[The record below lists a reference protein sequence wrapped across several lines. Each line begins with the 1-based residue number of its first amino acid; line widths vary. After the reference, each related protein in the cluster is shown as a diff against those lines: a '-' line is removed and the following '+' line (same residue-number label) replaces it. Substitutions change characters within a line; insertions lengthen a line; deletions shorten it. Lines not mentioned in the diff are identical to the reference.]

1 MKSTVIQVRP
11 ILAALRRHKMA
22 TLLIVLQIALTL
34 AVVSNA
40 LFIVKTRVLHLSRP
54 TGTDEAHLIAIRNGW
69 IGQPDAPHIDAQMR
83 ADLATLR
90 HLPGV
95 RNAFASQAYP
105 MEEGGGGLVSIK
117 HQIEQT
123 TKAQLA
129 LSYLADEHALD
140 TFGIALVAGR
150 NFRADEIVSL
160 GPYDKSQPVAI
171 IITRDL
177 ARKLF
182 PDGVAAVGQRVY
194 LSDDGPSTI
203 IGMVDRLQ
211 GSYAGSSTR
220 SIDEDTVLVPARYA
234 SSDDGASYAG
244 GTVYLVRVQPGQL
257 AAVLRAAPAALVAQN
272 RMRVINPEDGVVTL
286 AQARAKAY
294 ATDRGV
300 AIMMGAICVL
310 LLLATAGGIVGLSS
324 FWVGQRRRS
333 IGVRRALGATRGDI
347 LRYFQT
353 ENALIVGIGV
363 VLGVALGI
371 AANLLL
377 MTHYE
382 LPRMP
387 LWLLGVGALLLWLLG
402 QLAVFGPARRAAA
415 VPPVEATRSV

>member
-1 MKSTVIQVRP
+1 MNTATQIRP

-69 IGQPDAPHIDAQMR
+69 IGQPDARHIDAQMR

-90 HLPGV
+90 NLPGV
-95 RNAFASQAYP
+95 RDAFASQAYP

-117 HQIEQT
+117 HRIEQT

-150 NFRADEIVSL
+150 NFRADEIASL
-160 GPYDKSQPVAI
+160 GPYDKSQPAVI
-171 IITRDL
+171 IITRGL
-177 ARKLF
+177 AQKLF
-182 PDGVAAVGQRVY
+182 PDSAAVGQRVY
-194 LSDDGPSTI
+194 LGDDGPSTI

-272 RMRVINPEDGVVTL
+272 RMRVISPEDGVVTL

-300 AIMMGAICVL
+300 AIMMGAMCAL

-371 AANLLL
+371 AANLSL
-377 MTHYE
+377 MAHYE

-402 QLAVFGPARRAAA
+402 QLAVLGPARRAAA

>member
-1 MKSTVIQVRP
+1 MNTTMQVRP

-40 LFIVKTRVLHLSRP
+40 LFIVKTRVVHLSRP
-54 TGTDEAHLIAIRNGW
+54 SGTDETHLFAINNQW
-69 IGQPDAPHIDAQMR
+69 IGQPDAPHIHAQMR
-83 ADLATLR
+83 ADLTTLR
-90 HLPGV
+90 KLPGV

-105 MEEGGGGLVSIK
+105 LEEGGGGLVRIK
-117 HQIEQT
+117 RQVEQ
-123 TKAQLA
+123 KKLQLA
-129 LSYLADEHALD
+129 LSYFADEHALD
-140 TFGIALVAGR
+140 TFGTALVAGR
-150 NFRADEIVSL
+150 NFRADEIGSL
-160 GPYDKSQPVAI
+160 GPHDKVMPAVI

-177 ARKLF
+177 AHKLF
-182 PDGVAAVGQRVY
+182 PDGAAVGQRVY
-194 LSDDGPSTI
+194 LSDDSPSTI
-203 IGMVDRLQ
+203 IGVIDRLE

-234 SSDDGASYAG
+234 SADDGTAYAG
-244 GTVYLVRVQPGQL
+244 GVIYLVRAQPGQL
-257 AAVLRAAPAALVAQN
+257 TALLRLAPVALVAQN
-272 RMRVINPEDGVVTL
+272 RMRLISPEDGVVTL
-286 AQARAKAY
+286 VQARTKAY

-300 AIMMGAICVL
+300 AIMMGAMCVL

-363 VLGVALGI
+363 ALGVAIGV
-371 AANLLL
+371 AANLAL

-387 LWLLGVGALLLWLLG
+387 LWVLGVGALLLWLLG

>member
-1 MKSTVIQVRP
+1 MIQIHP

-40 LFIVKTRVLHLSRP
+40 LFIVKTRVVHLSRP
-54 TGTDEAHLIAIRNGW
+54 TGTDEAHLLVIKNEW
-69 IGQPDAPHIDAQMR
+69 IGHPDVPHIDAQMR

-90 HLPGV
+90 NLPGV
-95 RNAFASQAYP
+95 RDAFSSQAYP
-105 MEEGGGGLVSIK
+105 LEGGWGGLALIK
-117 HQIEQT
+117 HHVEQT
-123 TKAQLA
+123 MKPQLA
-129 LSYLADEHALD
+129 ISYFADEHALD
-140 TFGIALVAGR
+140 TYGVSLVAGR
-150 NFRADEIVSL
+150 NFRADEIGSL
-160 GPYDKSQPVAI
+160 GPYDTSRPAVV

-177 ARKLF
+177 SHKLF
-182 PDGVAAVGQRVY
+182 PDGTAVGRRVY

-203 IGMVDRLQ
+203 IGVVDRLQ
-211 GSYAGSSTR
+211 GAYAGSTTR
-220 SIDEDTVLVPARYA
+220 SIDEDTILLPARYA
-234 SSDDGASYAG
+234 NPD
-244 GTVYLVRVQPGQL
+244 GTVYLVRTQPDEPDEL
-257 AAVLRAAPAALVAQN
+257 AALLHAAPAALFAQN
-272 RMRVINPEDGVVTL
+272 RLRLISPEDGVITM
-286 AQARAKAY
+286 ARARAEGY

-300 AIMMGAICVL
+300 AIMMAAICVL

-347 LRYFQT
+347 LRYFQI

-363 VLGVALGI
+363 VLGVVLGV
-371 AANLLL
+371 AANLSL

-387 LWLLGVGALLLWLLG
+387 LWVLGVGALLLWLLG

>member
-1 MKSTVIQVRP
+1 MTPIRP

-40 LFIVKTRVLHLSRP
+40 LFIVKTRVVHLSRA
-54 TGTDEAHLIAIRNGW
+54 TGTDEAHLFVIKNEW
-69 IGQPDAPHIDAQMR
+69 IGRPDALHIDAQMR
-83 ADLATLR
+83 SDLTTLR
-90 HLPGV
+90 GLPGV
-95 RNAFASQAYP
+95 RNAFSSEAYP
-105 MEEGGGGLVSIK
+105 MEEGGGGLVRIK
-117 HQIEQT
+117 HRVEQT

-129 LSYLADEHALD
+129 LSYFADEHALD

-150 NFRADEIVSL
+150 NFRADEIGSL
-160 GPYDKSQPVAI
+160 GPYDKVVPAAI

-177 ARKLF
+177 AQKLF
-182 PDGVAAVGQRVY
+182 PDSAAVGRRVY

-211 GSYAGSSTR
+211 GGYAGSSTR

-234 SSDDGASYAG
+234 SSDDGASYPG
-244 GTVYLVRVQPGQL
+244 GTIYLVRAQPGQL

-272 RMRVINPEDGVVTL
+272 RMRVISPEDGVVTL
-286 AQARAKAY
+286 AQAREKAY

-300 AIMMGAICVL
+300 AIMMGMVCVL

-363 VLGVALGI
+363 ALGVALGI
-371 AANLLL
+371 AANLSL

-387 LWLLGVGALLLWLLG
+387 LWLLGVGALSLWLLG

>member
-1 MKSTVIQVRP
+1 MTNTMIQIRP

-40 LFIVKTRVLHLSRP
+40 LFIVRTRVLHLSRP
-54 TGTDEAHLIAIRNGW
+54 SGTDEAHLIAIRNEW

-83 ADLATLR
+83 ADLTTLR
-90 HLPGV
+90 NLPGV
-95 RNAFASQAYP
+95 RDAFASQAYP
-105 MEEGGGGLVSIK
+105 MQEGGGGLVRIK
-117 HQIEQT
+117 HQVEQT

-129 LSYLADEHALD
+129 LSYFADEHAIG
-140 TFGIALVAGR
+140 TFGTALVAGR
-150 NFRADEIVSL
+150 NFRADEIGSL
-160 GPYDKSQPVAI
+160 GPYDKVLPAVI

-177 ARKLF
+177 AYKLF
-182 PDGVAAVGQRVY
+182 PDGAAVGRRVY

-203 IGMVDRLQ
+203 IGMVDRLE
-211 GSYAGSSTR
+211 GGYAGSSTR

-234 SSDDGASYAG
+234 SSDDGAAFAG
-244 GTVYLVRVQPGQL
+244 GTIYLVRAQPGQL
-257 AAVLRAAPAALVAQN
+257 AAVLRAAPAALVAQS
-272 RMRVINPEDGVVTL
+272 RMRLISPEDGVVTL
-286 AQARAKAY
+286 AQAREKAY

-300 AIMMGAICVL
+300 ATMMGAVCVL

-371 AANLLL
+371 AANLSL

-387 LWLLGVGALLLWLLG
+387 LWVLAVGALLLWLLG
-402 QLAVFGPARRAAA
+402 QLAVFGPAKRAAA

>member
-1 MKSTVIQVRP
+1 MNTTMQIRP

-40 LFIVKTRVLHLSRP
+40 LFIVKTRVVHLSRP
-54 TGTDEAHLIAIRNGW
+54 TGMDEAHLFAIRNGW
-69 IGQPDAPHIDAQMR
+69 IGQPDVPHIHAQMR

-90 HLPGV
+90 NLPGV
-95 RNAFASQAYP
+95 RAAFASQAYP
-105 MEEGGGGLVSIK
+105 FGGWGGLARIK
-117 HQIEQT
+117 HRVDQT
-123 TKAQLA
+123 ATPQRATT
-129 LSYLADEHALD
+129 YFADEHALD
-140 TFGIALVAGR
+140 TFGTNLVAGR
-150 NFRADEIVSL
+150 NFRADEIGSF
-160 GPYDKSQPVAI
+160 GPYDAPKPAVL
-171 IITRDL
+171 IITQHL
-177 ARKLF
+177 AHKLF
-182 PDGVAAVGQRVY
+182 PDGMAVGQHVY

-203 IGMVDRLQ
+203 IGVVDRLE
-211 GSYAGSSTR
+211 GSYVGSTTR

-234 SSDDGASYAG
+234 DFDGV
-244 GTVYLVRVQPGQL
+244 VYLVRAQPGQL
-257 AAVLRAAPAALVAQN
+257 AALLRSSPAALFAQN
-272 RMRVINPEDGVVTL
+272 RMRLISPEDGVITL
-286 AQARAKAY
+286 VRARTEGY

-300 AIMMGAICVL
+300 AIMMGVVCVL

-347 LRYFQT
+347 LRYFQA
-353 ENALIVGIGV
+353 ENALIVGVGV

-371 AANLLL
+371 AANLSL

-387 LWLLGVGALLLWLLG
+387 LWVLAVGALLLWLLG
-402 QLAVFGPARRAAA
+402 QLAVLGPARRAAA

>member
-1 MKSTVIQVRP
+1 MNTAMQIRP

-54 TGTDEAHLIAIRNGW
+54 TGTDEAHLFVIRNEW

-105 MEEGGGGLVSIK
+105 MEEGGGGLVRIK
-117 HQIEQT
+117 HRIEQT

-140 TFGIALVAGR
+140 TFGVALVAGR
-150 NFRADEIVSL
+150 NFRADEIASL
-160 GPYDKSQPVAI
+160 GPYDKVVPAVI

-177 ARKLF
+177 AQKLF
-182 PDGVAAVGQRVY
+182 PDSAAVGQRVY

-257 AAVLRAAPAALVAQN
+257 AAVVRAAPAALVAQN
-272 RMRVINPEDGVVTL
+272 RMRVISPEDGVVTL
-286 AQARAKAY
+286 AQAREKAY

-300 AIMMGAICVL
+300 AIMMGAICAL

-363 VLGVALGI
+363 ALGVALGVV
-371 AANLLL
+371 ANLSL

>member
-1 MKSTVIQVRP
+1 MNATMQIRP

-40 LFIVKTRVLHLSRP
+40 LFIVKTRVVHLSRP
-54 TGTDEAHLIAIRNGW
+54 SGTDEAHLFAINNQW
-69 IGQPDAPHIDAQMR
+69 IGRPEVPHIHAQMR

-90 HLPGV
+90 KLPGV

-105 MEEGGGGLVSIK
+105 LEEGGGGLVRIK
-117 HQIEQT
+117 HRVEQ
-123 TKAQLA
+123 KKLQLA
-129 LSYLADEHALD
+129 LSYFADEHAID

-150 NFRADEIVSL
+150 NFRADEIGSL
-160 GPYDKSQPVAI
+160 GPYDKVVPAVI

-177 ARKLF
+177 AQKLF
-182 PDGVAAVGQRVY
+182 PDGAAVGQRVY

-203 IGMVDRLQ
+203 IGVVDRLE

-220 SIDEDTVLVPARYA
+220 SIDEYTVLVPARYA
-234 SSDDGASYAG
+234 SVDDGAAYAG
-244 GTVYLVRVQPGQL
+244 GVVYLVRVQPGRL
-257 AAVLRAAPAALVAQN
+257 AAVLHSAPAALVAQN
-272 RMRVINPEDGVVTL
+272 RMRLISPEDGVVTL
-286 AQARAKAY
+286 AQARTKAY

-300 AIMMGAICVL
+300 AIMMAAMCVL

-347 LRYFQT
+347 LRYFQV
-353 ENALIVGIGV
+353 ENALIVGVGV
-363 VLGVALGI
+363 VLGRAPAN
-371 AANLLL
+371 AATLSLLPHL
-377 MTHYE
+377 D

-387 LWLLGVGALLLWLLG
+387 LWVLGVGAVLLWLLG
-402 QLAVFGPARRAAA
+402 QLAVLGPARRAAA

>member
-1 MKSTVIQVRP
+1 MNTAMQIRP

-54 TGTDEAHLIAIRNGW
+54 TGTDEAHLIAIRNEW
-69 IGQPDAPHIDAQMR
+69 IGQPDARHIDAQMR

-90 HLPGV
+90 KLPGV

-105 MEEGGGGLVSIK
+105 LEEGGGGLVRIK
-117 HQIEQT
+117 HRVEQ
-123 TKAQLA
+123 KKLQLA
-129 LSYLADEHALD
+129 LSYFSDEHAID
-140 TFGIALVAGR
+140 TFGITLVAGR
-150 NFRADEIVSL
+150 NFRSDEIGSL
-160 GPYDKSQPVAI
+160 GPYDKVVPAVI
-171 IITRDL
+171 IITHDL
-177 ARKLF
+177 AQKLF
-182 PDGVAAVGQRVY
+182 PDGAAVGQRVY

-203 IGMVDRLQ
+203 IGVVDRLE
-211 GSYAGSSTR
+211 GSYAGSSVR
-220 SIDEDTVLVPARYA
+220 SIDEYTVLLPARYA
-234 SSDDGASYAG
+234 SVDDGAAYAG
-244 GTVYLVRVQPGQL
+244 GVVYLVRAQPGQL
-257 AAVLRAAPAALVAQN
+257 AAVLHSAPAALVAQN
-272 RMRVINPEDGVVTL
+272 RMRLISPEDGVVTL

-300 AIMMGAICVL
+300 AIMMAAMCVL

-371 AANLLL
+371 AANLSL

-402 QLAVFGPARRAAA
+402 QRAVFGPARRAAA

>member
-1 MKSTVIQVRP
+1 MSTMQIRP

-40 LFIVKTRVLHLSRP
+40 LFIVKTRVVHLSRP
-54 TGTDEAHLIAIRNGW
+54 SGTDEAHLFAINNQW
-69 IGQPDAPHIDAQMR
+69 IGQLDVSHIHAQMH

-90 HLPGV
+90 KLPGV
-95 RNAFASQAYP
+95 RDAFASQAYP
-105 MEEGGGGLVSIK
+105 MQESGGGLVRIK
-117 HQIEQT
+117 HRVEE
-123 TKAQLA
+123 KKLQLA
-129 LSYLADEHALD
+129 LSYFADEHAID

-150 NFRADEIVSL
+150 NFRADEIGSL
-160 GPYDKSQPVAI
+160 GPYDKVAPAVI

-177 ARKLF
+177 AHKLF
-182 PDGVAAVGQRVY
+182 PDGAAVGRRVY
-194 LSDDGPSTI
+194 LGDDGPSTI
-203 IGMVDRLQ
+203 IGVVDRLQ
-211 GSYAGSSTR
+211 GSYAGSGVR
-220 SIDEDTVLVPARYA
+220 SIDEYTVLLPALRA
-234 SSDDGASYAG
+234 SPDDG
-244 GTVYLVRVQPGQL
+244 VIYLVRVQPGRL
-257 AAVLRAAPAALVAQN
+257 EAALHAAPASLLAQN
-272 RMRVINPEDGVVTL
+272 RMRLISPEDGVVTL
-286 AQARAKAY
+286 TQARTKAY

-300 AIMMGAICVL
+300 AIMMGAMCTL

-353 ENALIVGIGV
+353 ENALIVGIGA

-371 AANLLL
+371 VANLSL

-387 LWLLGVGALLLWLLG
+387 LWLLGVGALSLWLLG
-402 QLAVFGPARRAAA
+402 QLAVLGPARRAAA

>member
-1 MKSTVIQVRP
+1 MIPMRP

-40 LFIVKTRVLHLSRP
+40 LFIVRTRVVHLSRP
-54 TGTDEAHLIAIRNGW
+54 SGTDEAHLFVIRNAW
-69 IGQPDAPHIDAQMR
+69 IGQSSAPQIDAQMR

-95 RNAFASQAYP
+95 RDAFASQAYP
-105 MEEGGGGLVSIK
+105 MEEGGGGLVRIQ
-117 HQIEQT
+117 HQLAQT
-123 TKAQLA
+123 TRPQLA
-129 LSYLADEHALD
+129 LSYFADEHAID

-150 NFRADEIVSL
+150 NFRADEIGSL
-160 GPYDKSQPVAI
+160 GPYDKVAPAVI

-177 ARKLF
+177 AHKLF
-182 PDGVAAVGQRVY
+182 PDGAAVGKRVY
-194 LSDDGPSTI
+194 LGDDGPSTI
-203 IGMVDRLQ
+203 IGVVDRLQ
-211 GSYAGSSTR
+211 GSYAGSGTR

-234 SSDDGASYAG
+234 SADDGAAFAG
-244 GTVYLVRVQPGQL
+244 GVVYLVRAQPGQL
-257 AAVLRAAPAALVAQN
+257 AAVLRAAPAALVAQS
-272 RMRVINPEDGVVTL
+272 RLRLIDPEDGVVTL
-286 AQARAKAY
+286 AQARSKAY

-300 AIMMGAICVL
+300 AIMMGTVCVL

-347 LRYFQT
+347 LRYFQA

-363 VLGVALGI
+363 VLGAVLGV
-371 AANLLL
+371 AANLSL
-377 MTHYE
+377 MTYYE

-387 LWLLGVGALLLWLLG
+387 LWVLGVGALLLWLLG

-415 VPPVEATRSV
+415 VPPVEATRPV

>member
-1 MKSTVIQVRP
+1 
-11 ILAALRRHKMA
+11 
-22 TLLIVLQIALTL
+22 VLQIALTL

-40 LFIVKTRVLHLSRP
+40 LFIVRTRVLHLSRP
-54 TGTDEAHLIAIRNGW
+54 SGTDEAHLIAIRNEW

-90 HLPGV
+90 NLPGV
-95 RNAFASQAYP
+95 RDAFASQAYP
-105 MEEGGGGLVSIK
+105 MQEGGGGLVRIK
-117 HQIEQT
+117 HQVEQT

-129 LSYLADEHALD
+129 LSYFADEHAIG
-140 TFGIALVAGR
+140 TFGTALVAGR
-150 NFRADEIVSL
+150 NFRADEIGSL
-160 GPYDKSQPVAI
+160 GPYDKVLPAVI

-177 ARKLF
+177 AYKLF
-182 PDGVAAVGQRVY
+182 PDGAAVGRRVY

-203 IGMVDRLQ
+203 IGMVDRLE
-211 GSYAGSSTR
+211 GGYAGSSTR

-234 SSDDGASYAG
+234 SSDDGAAFAG
-244 GTVYLVRVQPGQL
+244 GTIYLVRTQPGQL
-257 AAVLRAAPAALVAQN
+257 AAVLRAAPAALVAQS
-272 RMRVINPEDGVVTL
+272 RMRLISPEDGVVTL
-286 AQARAKAY
+286 AQAREKAY

-300 AIMMGAICVL
+300 AIMMGAVCVL

-371 AANLLL
+371 AANLSL

-387 LWLLGVGALLLWLLG
+387 LWVLAVGALLLWLLG
-402 QLAVFGPARRAAA
+402 QLAVFGPAKRAAA

>member
-1 MKSTVIQVRP
+1 MSLHP

-40 LFIVKTRVLHLSRP
+40 LFIVETRVLHLSRP
-54 TGTDEAHLIAIRNGW
+54 SGTDEAHLIAIRNEW
-69 IGQPDAPHIDAQMR
+69 IGQPASRHIDAQMR

-90 HLPGV
+90 NLPGV
-95 RNAFASQAYP
+95 RDAFASQAYP

-117 HQIEQT
+117 HRVEQT
-123 TKAQLA
+123 AKAQLA

-150 NFRADEIVSL
+150 NFRADEIGSL
-160 GPYDKSQPVAI
+160 GPYDKVVPAVI

-177 ARKLF
+177 AQKLF
-182 PDGVAAVGQRVY
+182 PDSAAVGQRVY

-211 GSYAGSSTR
+211 GGYAGSSTR

-234 SSDDGASYAG
+234 SSDDGASYPG
-244 GTVYLVRVQPGQL
+244 GTIYLVRAQPGQL

-272 RMRVINPEDGVVTL
+272 RMRVISPEDGVVTL
-286 AQARAKAY
+286 AQAREKAY

-300 AIMMGAICVL
+300 AIMMGMVCVL

-363 VLGVALGI
+363 ALGVALGI
-371 AANLLL
+371 AANLSL

>member
-1 MKSTVIQVRP
+1 MIQIRP

-40 LFIVKTRVLHLSRP
+40 LFIVKTRVVHLSRP
-54 TGTDEAHLIAIRNGW
+54 SGTDEAHLLAIRNEW
-69 IGQPDAPHIDAQMR
+69 IGQPDVPHIDAQMR

-90 HLPGV
+90 SLPGV
-95 RNAFASQAYP
+95 HNAFASEAYP
-105 MEEGGGGLVSIK
+105 MQEGGGGLVRIK
-117 HQIEQT
+117 HQVAQT
-123 TKAQLA
+123 TRPQLA
-129 LSYLADEHALD
+129 LSYFADEHALD

-150 NFRADEIVSL
+150 NFRADEIGSL
-160 GPYDKSQPVAI
+160 GPYDKVVPAVI

-177 ARKLF
+177 AHKLF
-182 PDGVAAVGQRVY
+182 PDGATAVGHRVY

-203 IGMVDRLQ
+203 IGMVDRLE
-211 GSYAGSSTR
+211 GGYAGSSTR

-234 SSDDGASYAG
+234 SPDDGATYAG
-244 GTVYLVRVQPGQL
+244 GTVYLVRTQPGQL
-257 AAVLRAAPAALVAQN
+257 DAVLRSAPAALVAQN
-272 RMRVINPEDGVVTL
+272 RMRLISPEDGVVTL
-286 AQARAKAY
+286 AQARTKAY

-300 AIMMGAICVL
+300 AIMMGAVCVL

-363 VLGVALGI
+363 VLGVVLGI
-371 AANLLL
+371 AANLSL

-387 LWLLGVGALLLWLLG
+387 LWVLEVGAVLLWLLG

>member
-1 MKSTVIQVRP
+1 MIQIHP

-34 AVVSNA
+34 AVISNA
-40 LFIVKTRVLHLSRP
+40 LFIVKTRVVHLSRP
-54 TGTDEAHLIAIRNGW
+54 SGTEAHLFAISNEW
-69 IGQPDAPHIDAQMR
+69 IGQPDVPHIDAQMR

-90 HLPGV
+90 SLPGV
-95 RNAFASQAYP
+95 RDAFASQGYP
-105 MEEGGGGLVSIK
+105 FGGGGHVIRIK
-117 HQIEQT
+117 HRVEQM
-123 TKAQLA
+123 TKPQLA
-129 LSYLADEHALD
+129 LTYFSDQHALD

-150 NFRADEIVSL
+150 NFRADEIDSL
-160 GPYDKSQPVAI
+160 GPYDKLAPAVV

-177 ARKLF
+177 VHKLF
-182 PDGVAAVGQRVY
+182 PDGVAVGKAIY
-194 LSDDGPSTI
+194 LTDAGPSTI
-203 IGMVDRLQ
+203 IGIVDRLE
-211 GSYAGSSTR
+211 GAYAGSSTR

-234 SSDDGASYAG
+234 DPDDGV
-244 GTVYLVRVQPGQL
+244 VYLVRAQPGQL
-257 AAVLRAAPAALVAQN
+257 ATVLHTAPTALFAQN
-272 RMRVINPEDGVVTL
+272 RMRLISPEDGVMTL
-286 AQARAKAY
+286 IRARELSY

-363 VLGVALGI
+363 VLGVMLGI
-371 AANLLL
+371 AGNLSL

-387 LWLLGVGALLLWLLG
+387 LWVLGVGALLLWLLG